1 MKTKSLIMTIIFT
14 LLLVPISFTHPVEAT
29 YEPSQQEIDQLA
41 QELEFMFEEAAYKN
55 SNGDFVDFNFEL
67 LKEKYGSDDQVILEL
82 EELVKPNSSV
92 IQART
97 AAVDR
102 CIERKIKAAYKEYFS
117 VTAMVT
123 IVNYIKEKN
132 YKSAAERI
140 LKAGVRGNIVGITA
154 QITYWLVTC
163 IYEEEGWF

>member
-1 MKTKSLIMTIIFT
+1 MKTKRLIMTIIFT
-14 LLLVPISFTHPVEAT
+14 LLLVPISFTHTVEAT

-41 QELEFMFEEAAYKN
+41 KELEFMFEEAAYKN
-55 SNGDFVDFNFEL
+55 SNGDFVDFNFKL

-117 VTAMVT
+117 ITAMVT

-140 LKAGVRGNIVGITA
+140 LKVGVRGNIVGITA
-154 QITYWLVTC
+154 
-163 IYEEEGWF
+163 

>member
-1 MKTKSLIMTIIFT
+1 MI
-14 LLLVPISFTHPVEAT
+14 E
-29 YEPSQQEIDQLA
+29 QQP
-41 QELEFMFEEAAYKN
+41 
-55 SNGDFVDFNFEL
+55 
-67 LKEKYGSDDQVILEL
+67 LEL
-82 EELVKPNSSV
+82 EELGKPNSSV

-132 YKSAAERI
+132 YISAAERI